1 VPSHAH
7 SALDRGTVEHGSRVA
22 DERTT
27 PSPAYD
33 AGMDDAGRLLLMAVH
48 AHPDDETIS
57 MGGTLSRYAAA
68 NSVARGETTDVIVVT
83 GTRGE
88 LGEIVIP
95 ERDTPEEHERLGE
108 TRMGEIAAAMRALGV
123 SRWENLGYRDSG
135 MDGTEGNADPRSFHQ
150 HVTTDLDAATEPLVR
165 LVRSARP
172 DVIAT
177 YDDFGGYGHP
187 DHIAAAK
194 IARRAWEV
202 AGDAA
207 WRPAAG
213 PAWSPAK
220 LYEVRI
226 PDSQRD
232 AVMRL
237 LEARGVSS
245 WWSEPKDVPPEELE
259 RWRAWRAKMACPDEL
274 ITTRIDIKEQLAAK
288 RRAVQAHATQIKA
301 DGPLLMLSDDD
312 QIALGAREQ
321 YRLVA
326 HRLDS
331 APTFPETDLFAGL
344 R

>member
-1 VPSHAH
+1 
-7 SALDRGTVEHGSRVA
+7 
-22 DERTT
+22 
-27 PSPAYD
+27 
-33 AGMDDAGRLLLMAVH
+33 
-48 AHPDDETIS
+48 
-57 MGGTLSRYAAA
+57 MGGTLAHYAATHSA
-68 NSVARGETTDVIVVT
+68 ARGDSTDVIVVT

-123 SRWENLGYRDSG
+123 QRWENLGYRDSG
-135 MDGTEGNADPRSFHQ
+135 MEGSEENADPRSFHQ
-150 HVTTDLDAATEPLVR
+150 HVSTDLDATTEPLVR
-165 LVRSARP
+165 LIRSARP
-172 DVIAT
+172 DVLAT

-202 AGDAA
+202 AGDPT

-213 PAWSPAK
+213 PAWSPKK

-232 AVMRL
+232 AVLAL
-237 LEARGVSS
+237 LESRGIES
-245 WWSEPKDVPPEELE
+245 WWSEPKDATPEDLE
-259 RWRAWRAKMACPDEL
+259 KWRTWRAAMACPDEI
-274 ITTRIDIKEQLAAK
+274 ITTRINIREYLAAK
-288 RRAVQAHATQIKA
+288 RSAIQAHATQIKP
-301 DGPLLMLSDDD
+301 DGPLLMLSEED

-321 YRLVA
+321 YRLIA
-326 HRLDS
+326 HRLNV
-331 APTFPETDLFAGL
+331 APTLPEDDLFAGL

>member
-1 VPSHAH
+1 
-7 SALDRGTVEHGSRVA
+7 
-22 DERTT
+22 
-27 PSPAYD
+27 
-33 AGMDDAGRLLLMAVH
+33 MAVH

-57 MGGTLSRYAAA
+57 MGGTLAHYAAT
-68 NSVARGETTDVIVVT
+68 NSAARGEATDVIVVT

-95 ERDTPEEHERLGE
+95 ERDTPEEHARLGE

-123 SRWENLGYRDSG
+123 ARWENLGYRDSG
-135 MDGTEGNADPRSFHQ
+135 MDGTDGNSDPRSFH
-150 HVTTDLDAATEPLVR
+150 HHINTNLDDTTEPLVR
-165 LVRSARP
+165 LIRATQP

-202 AGDAA
+202 AGDPT

-213 PAWSPAK
+213 PAWSPKK

-232 AVMRL
+232 AVLKL
-237 LEARGVSS
+237 LESRGIES

-259 RWRAWRAKMACPDEL
+259 KWRAWRAMMACPDEL
-274 ITTRIDIKEQLAAK
+274 ITTRINIKEQLGAK
-288 RRAVQAHATQIKA
+288 RRAIQAHATQIKS
-301 DGPLLMLSDDD
+301 DGPLLLLSDED

-321 YRLVA
+321 YRLLA
-326 HRLDS
+326 HRLDV
-331 APTFPETDLFAGL
+331 APVLPEEDLFAGL

>member
-1 VPSHAH
+1 
-7 SALDRGTVEHGSRVA
+7 
-22 DERTT
+22 
-27 PSPAYD
+27 
-33 AGMDDAGRLLLMAVH
+33 MAVH

-57 MGGTLSRYAAA
+57 MGGTLAHYAAT
-68 NSVARGETTDVIVVT
+68 NSGVRGEPTDVIVVT

-95 ERDTPEEHERLGE
+95 ERDTPEEHAQLGE

-123 SRWENLGYRDSG
+123 ARWENLGYRDSG
-135 MDGTEGNADPRSFHQ
+135 MEGSDENADPRSFHQ
-150 HVTTDLDAATEPLVR
+150 HVSTDLDATTEPLVR
-165 LVRSARP
+165 LIRSARP

-194 IARRAWEV
+194 VARRAWDV
-202 AGDAA
+202 AGDPT

-213 PAWSPAK
+213 PAWLPKK

-232 AVMRL
+232 AVLAL
-237 LEARGVSS
+237 LESRGIES
-245 WWSEPKDVPPEELE
+245 WWSEPKDVTAEELE
-259 RWRAWRAKMACPDEL
+259 KWRAWRAMMACPDEI
-274 ITTRIDIKEQLAAK
+274 ITTRIDIRDQLGAK
-288 RRAVQAHATQIKA
+288 RRAIQAHATQIKS
-301 DGPLLMLSDDD
+301 DGPLLLLSEED

-321 YRLVA
+321 YRLLT
-326 HRLDS
+326 HRLS
-331 APTFPETDLFAGL
+331 SEPALPEVDLFSGL

>member
-1 VPSHAH
+1 M
-7 SALDRGTVEHGSRVA
+7 DN
-22 DERTT
+22 
-27 PSPAYD
+27 
-33 AGMDDAGRLLLMAVH
+33 AGNLLLMAVH

-57 MGGTLSRYAAA
+57 MGGTLAHYAAA
-68 NSVARGETTDVIVVT
+68 NSAARGEATDVIVVT

-123 SRWENLGYRDSG
+123 ARWENLGYRDSG
-135 MDGTEGNADPRSFHQ
+135 MDGTDGNSDPRSFH
-150 HVTTDLDAATEPLVR
+150 HHINSNLDDTTEPLVR
-165 LVRSARP
+165 LIRAARP

-202 AGDAA
+202 AGDPT

-213 PAWSPAK
+213 PAWSPKK

-232 AVMRL
+232 AVLKL
-237 LEARGVSS
+237 LESRGIES

-259 RWRAWRAKMACPDEL
+259 KWRAWRAKMACPDEL
-274 ITTRIDIKEQLAAK
+274 ITTRINIKEQLGAK
-288 RRAVQAHATQIKA
+288 RRAIQAHATQIKS
-301 DGPLLMLSDDD
+301 DGPLLMMSDDD

-321 YRLVA
+321 YRLLA
-326 HRLDS
+326 HRLGS
-331 APTFPETDLFAGL
+331 EPKLPEEDLFAGL

>member
-1 VPSHAH
+1 
-7 SALDRGTVEHGSRVA
+7 
-22 DERTT
+22 
-27 PSPAYD
+27 
-33 AGMDDAGRLLLMAVH
+33 MAVH

-57 MGGTLSRYAAA
+57 MGGTLAHYAAT
-68 NSVARGETTDVIVVT
+68 NSAARGEATDVIVVT

-95 ERDTPEEHERLGE
+95 ERDTPEEHARLGE

-123 SRWENLGYRDSG
+123 ARWENLGYRDSG
-135 MDGTEGNADPRSFHQ
+135 MDGTDGNSDLRSFH
-150 HVTTDLDAATEPLVR
+150 HHINTNLDDTTEPLVR
-165 LVRSARP
+165 LIRATQP

-202 AGDAA
+202 AGDPT

-213 PAWSPAK
+213 PAWSPKK

-232 AVMRL
+232 AVLTL
-237 LEARGVSS
+237 LESRGIES
-245 WWSEPKDVPPEELE
+245 WWSEPKDVTAEELE
-259 RWRAWRAKMACPDEL
+259 KWRAWRAMMACPDEL
-274 ITTRIDIKEQLAAK
+274 ITTRINIKDQLGAK
-288 RRAVQAHATQIKA
+288 RRAIQAHATQIKS
-301 DGPLLMLSDDD
+301 DGPLLLLSDED

-321 YRLVA
+321 YRLLA
-326 HRLDS
+326 HRLDV
-331 APTFPETDLFAGL
+331 APSLPEKDLFAGL

>member
-1 VPSHAH
+1 MN
-7 SALDRGTVEHGSRVA
+7 
-22 DERTT
+22 
-27 PSPAYD
+27 D
-33 AGMDDAGRLLLMAVH
+33 AGQLLLMAVH

-57 MGGTLSRYAAA
+57 MGGTLAHYAAT
-68 NSVARGETTDVIVVT
+68 NSAARGEATDVIVVT

-95 ERDTPEEHERLGE
+95 ERDTPDEHERLGE

-123 SRWENLGYRDSG
+123 ARWENLGYRDSG
-135 MDGTEGNADPRSFHQ
+135 MDGTDGNSDPRSFH
-150 HVTTDLDAATEPLVR
+150 HHINTNLDDTTEPLVR
-165 LVRSARP
+165 LIRATQP

-202 AGDAA
+202 AGDPT

-213 PAWSPAK
+213 PAWSPKK

-232 AVMRL
+232 AVLAL
-237 LEARGVSS
+237 LESRGIES

-259 RWRAWRAKMACPDEL
+259 KWRAWRAMMACPDEL
-274 ITTRIDIKEQLAAK
+274 ITTRINIKDQLGAK
-288 RRAVQAHATQIKA
+288 RRAIQAHATQIKS
-301 DGPLLMLSDDD
+301 DGPLLLLSDED

-321 YRLVA
+321 YRLLA
-326 HRLDS
+326 HRLDV
-331 APTFPETDLFAGL
+331 APSLPEKDLFAGL

>member
-1 VPSHAH
+1 
-7 SALDRGTVEHGSRVA
+7 
-22 DERTT
+22 
-27 PSPAYD
+27 
-33 AGMDDAGRLLLMAVH
+33 MDDAGRLLLMAVH

-57 MGGTLSRYAAA
+57 MGGTLAHYAAVNA
-68 NSVARGETTDVIVVT
+68 TARGEASDVIVVT

-95 ERDTPEEHERLGE
+95 DRDTPQEHERLGE

-123 SRWENLGYRDSG
+123 ARWENLGYRDSG
-135 MDGTEGNADPRSFHQ
+135 MDGTDGNSDPRSFH
-150 HVTTDLDAATEPLVR
+150 HHINSSLDDTTEPLVR
-165 LVRSARP
+165 LIRAAQP

-202 AGDAA
+202 AGDPA

-213 PAWSPAK
+213 AAWAPKK

-232 AVMRL
+232 AVLKL
-237 LEARGVSS
+237 LESRGVES

-259 RWRAWRAKMACPDEL
+259 KWRVWRAMMACPDEL
-274 ITTRIDIKEQLAAK
+274 ITTRIDIKDQLGAK
-288 RRAVQAHATQIKA
+288 RRAIQAHATQIKS

-312 QIALGAREQ
+312 QVTLGAREQ
-321 YRLVA
+321 YRLLA
-326 HRLDS
+326 HRLS
-331 APTFPETDLFAGL
+331 VAPTLPETDLFAGL

>member
-1 VPSHAH
+1 M
-7 SALDRGTVEHGSRVA
+7 DN
-22 DERTT
+22 
-27 PSPAYD
+27 
-33 AGMDDAGRLLLMAVH
+33 AGNLLLMAVH

-57 MGGTLSRYAAA
+57 MGGTLAYYAAT
-68 NSVARGETTDVIVVT
+68 NSSARGEATDVIVVT

-95 ERDTPEEHERLGE
+95 ERDTPEEHAQLGE

-123 SRWENLGYRDSG
+123 ARWENLGYRDSG
-135 MDGTEGNADPRSFHQ
+135 MDGTDGNSDPRSFH
-150 HVTTDLDAATEPLVR
+150 HHINTNLDDTTEPLVR
-165 LVRSARP
+165 LIRATQP

-202 AGDAA
+202 AGDPA

-213 PAWSPAK
+213 PAWPPKK

-232 AVMRL
+232 AVLAL
-237 LEARGVSS
+237 LESRGIES
-245 WWSEPKDVPPEELE
+245 WWSEPKDVTPEELE
-259 RWRAWRAKMACPDEL
+259 KWRAWRAMMACSDEL
-274 ITTRIDIKEQLAAK
+274 ITTRINIKEQLGAK
-288 RRAVQAHATQIKA
+288 RRAIQAHATQIKS
-301 DGPLLMLSDDD
+301 DGPLLLLSDED

-321 YRLVA
+321 YRLLA
-326 HRLDS
+326 HRLDA
-331 APTFPETDLFAGL
+331 APSLPEVDLFAGL